1 MNAVFADTF
10 YFVALLNERDAAH
23 GQAASLRRSL
33 RQPLVTTEW
42 VLAETAGALSGG
54 HLRGGFVRLAR
65 ILQAAG
71 PDAVIVPATSEMF
84 RAGFDLF
91 ASRPDKEWSLTDC
104 ISFAV
109 MQDLGLKE
117 ALTGDHHF
125 TQAGFRILLKG

>member
-42 VLAETAGALSGG
+42 VLAETGGALSAV
-54 HLRGGFVRLAR
+54 HLRAGFVRLAR

-71 PDAVIVPATSEMF
+71 PDVVIVPATSEMF

-109 MQDLGLKE
+109 MQDLGLND

-125 TQAGFRILLKG
+125 TQAGFTILLKG